1 MTDRNIPN
9 AGAARRDDT
18 GTGTGVTAAGSL
30 CARAG
35 KLWRYYCW
43 RPLCSVIA
51 AFAGV
56 QSQKK
61 HSEDIAD
68 NNPWALIAAG
78 IVMAAILVLLL
89 IILVKNIVSSIH
101 H

>member
-1 MTDRNIPN
+1 M
-9 AGAARRDDT
+9 T
-18 GTGTGVTAAGSL
+18 GTL
-30 CARAG
+30 PARAG
-35 KLWRYYCW
+35 RLWRHYCW

-61 HSEDIAD
+61 HREDIAD

-78 IVMAAILVLLL
+78 IFLAAVLVLLL
-89 IILVKNIVSSIH
+89 VVLVKNIVSSIH